1 MSFRLNGV
9 EIEDTFAEGFGMWGA
24 RIIIT
29 AKNRK
34 WANTAAAEMSGFATS
49 VIACDCEAGVE
60 REIPPEETPDGRPG
74 TSVMV
79 FGFSKKRLATPMLN
93 RIGQCVLTCP
103 TTAIFNGI
111 PEEQADDMLDVG
123 ASLRFFGDGYQV
135 KMRMGDGWLQR
146 QRFWRIPV
154 MEGEFLAEAKFGAV
168 RAVAGGN
175 FLVMG
180 ATEDATLEASE
191 RSIDAIHTV
200 PGVITPFPGGLC
212 RSGSKVGSKYAFLR
226 ASTNTPFCPAIK
238 STFPESQVPE
248 GANSVIEIV
257 LNGLDEP
264 SVKRA
269 MGAGI
274 RVAVQVPGVLK
285 ITAVNFGGK
294 LGKFQMGL
302 KDSLG
307 VE

>member
-1 MSFRLNGV
+1 MNFRLNGV
-9 EIEDTFAEGFGMWGA
+9 EIEDTFAEGFGMWGT

-200 PGVITPFPGGLC
+200 PGVVTPFPGGLC

-238 STFPESQVPE
+238 NTFPESQVPD
-248 GANSVIEIV
+248 GANSVIEVV

-274 RVAVQVPGVLK
+274 RAAVQVPGVLK

>member
-1 MSFRLNGV
+1 MSFTLNGV
-9 EIEDTFAEGFGMWGA
+9 GVEDTFAEGFGMWGA

-34 WANTAAAEMSGFATS
+34 WANIAAREMTGFATS
-49 VIACDCEAGVE
+49 VIACDCEAGIE
-60 REIPPEETPDGRPG
+60 RQVPPEETPDGRPG
-74 TSVMV
+74 VSVMI
-79 FGFSKKRLATPMLN
+79 FGFSKKRLSAPMLS

-111 PEEQADDMLDVG
+111 PEEEADDMLDVG

-135 KMRMGDGWLQR
+135 KMRMGDGWGER

-180 ATEDATLEASE
+180 ESEDATLEASE
-191 RSIDAIHTV
+191 KAVEAILEV

-212 RSGSKVGSKYAFLR
+212 RSGSKVGSTYAFLK

-238 STFPESQVPE
+238 HTLPDSQVPA
-248 GANSVIEIV
+248 GCNSVLEVI

-264 SVKRA
+264 SVMKA
-269 MGAGI
+269 MAAGI
-274 RVAVQVPGVLK
+274 RAATEVEGVK
-285 ITAVNFGGK
+285 WITAVNFGGK

-302 KDSLG
+302 KDALG
-307 VE
+307 VD

>member
-1 MSFRLNGV
+1 MSFTLNGV
-9 EIEDTFAEGFGMWGA
+9 GIEDTFAEGFGMWGA

-34 WANTAAAEMSGFATS
+34 WANIAAREMTGFATS
-49 VIACDCEAGVE
+49 VIACDCEAGIE

-74 TSVMV
+74 VSVMV
-79 FGFSKKRLATPMLN
+79 YGFSKKRLSTPMLN

-103 TTAIFNGI
+103 TTAIYNGI
-111 PEEQADDMLDVG
+111 PEEEADDMLDVG

-135 KMRMGDGWLQR
+135 KMRMGDGWGER

-175 FLVMG
+175 FLIMG
-180 ATEDATLEASE
+180 ENEDVTLEASE
-191 RSIDAIHTV
+191 RAVEAILEV

-212 RSGSKVGSKYAFLR
+212 RSGSKVGSTYAFLK

-238 STFPESQVPE
+238 HTFPDSQVPA
-248 GANSVIEIV
+248 GSNSVIELV

-264 SVKRA
+264 SVMKA

-274 RVAVQVPGVLK
+274 RAATEVKGVK
-285 ITAVNFGGK
+285 WITAVNFGGK

-302 KDSLG
+302 KDALG

>member
-9 EIEDTFAEGFGMWGA
+9 EIEDTFAEGFGMWGT

-34 WANTAAAEMSGFATS
+34 WANTAAAEMTGFATS

-135 KMRMGDGWLQR
+135 KMRIGDGWLQR

-200 PGVITPFPGGLC
+200 PGVVTPFPGGLC

-238 STFPESQVPE
+238 NTFPESQVPE
-248 GANSVIEIV
+248 GANSVIEVV

-274 RVAVQVPGVLK
+274 RAAVQVPGVLK

>member
-1 MSFRLNGV
+1 MSFTLNGV
-9 EIEDTFAEGFGMWGA
+9 GIEDTFAEGFGMWGA

-34 WANTAAAEMSGFATS
+34 WANIAAREMTGFATS
-49 VIACDCEAGVE
+49 VIACDCEAGIE

-74 TSVMV
+74 VSVMV
-79 FGFSKKRLATPMLN
+79 YGFSKKRLSTPMLN

-103 TTAIFNGI
+103 TTAIYNGI
-111 PEEQADDMLDVG
+111 PEEEADDMLDVG

-135 KMRMGDGWLQR
+135 KMRMGDGWGER

-175 FLVMG
+175 FLIMG
-180 ATEDATLEASE
+180 ENEDVTLEASE
-191 RSIDAIHTV
+191 RAVEAILEV

-212 RSGSKVGSKYAFLR
+212 RSGSKVGSTYAFLK

-238 STFPESQVPE
+238 HTFPDSQVPA
-248 GANSVIEIV
+248 GSNSVIELV

-264 SVKRA
+264 SVMKA

-274 RVAVQVPGVLK
+274 RAATEVKGVK
-285 ITAVNFGGK
+285 WITAVNFDGK

-302 KDSLG
+302 KDALG

>member
-1 MSFRLNGV
+1 MSFTLNGV
-9 EIEDTFAEGFGMWGA
+9 GIEDTFAEGFGMWGA

-34 WANTAAAEMSGFATS
+34 WANIAAREMTGFATS
-49 VIACDCEAGVE
+49 VIACDCEAGIE
-60 REIPPEETPDGRPG
+60 RQVPPEETPDGRPG
-74 TSVMV
+74 VSVMI
-79 FGFSKKRLATPMLN
+79 FGFSKKRLSAPMLS

-111 PEEQADDMLDVG
+111 PEEEADDMLDVG

-135 KMRMGDGWLQR
+135 KMRMGDGWGER

-168 RAVAGGN
+168 KAVAGGN

-180 ATEDATLEASE
+180 ENEDATLEASE
-191 RSIDAIHTV
+191 RAVEAILEV

-212 RSGSKVGSKYAFLR
+212 RSGSKVGSTYAFLK

-238 STFPESQVPE
+238 HTLPDSQVPA
-248 GANSVIEIV
+248 GCNSVLEVI

-264 SVKRA
+264 SVMKA
-269 MGAGI
+269 MAAGI
-274 RVAVQVPGVLK
+274 RAATEVEGVK
-285 ITAVNFGGK
+285 WITAVNFGGK

-302 KDSLG
+302 KDALG
-307 VE
+307 VN

>member
-1 MSFRLNGV
+1 MSFTLNGV
-9 EIEDTFAEGFGMWGA
+9 GIEDTFAEGFGMWGA

-34 WANTAAAEMSGFATS
+34 WADIAAREMTGFATS
-49 VIACDCEAGVE
+49 VIACDCEAGIE

-74 TSVMV
+74 VSVMI
-79 FGFSKKRLATPMLN
+79 FGFSKKRLSGPMLS

-111 PEEQADDMLDVG
+111 PEEEADAMLDVG

-135 KMRMGDGWLQR
+135 KMRMGDGWGER

-180 ATEDATLEASE
+180 ENEDSTLEASE
-191 RSIDAIHTV
+191 RAVEAILEV
-200 PGVITPFPGGLC
+200 PGVITPFPGGSAGAAARWGAPI
-212 RSGSKVGSKYAFLR
+212 RS
-226 ASTNTPFCPAIK
+226 
-238 STFPESQVPE
+238 
-248 GANSVIEIV
+248 
-257 LNGLDEP
+257 
-264 SVKRA
+264 
-269 MGAGI
+269 
-274 RVAVQVPGVLK
+274 
-285 ITAVNFGGK
+285 
-294 LGKFQMGL
+294 
-302 KDSLG
+302 
-307 VE
+307 

>member
-1 MSFRLNGV
+1 M
-9 EIEDTFAEGFGMWGA
+9 T
-24 RIIIT
+24 
-29 AKNRK
+29 
-34 WANTAAAEMSGFATS
+34 GFATS
-49 VIACDCEAGVE
+49 VIACDCEAGIE

-74 TSVMV
+74 IAVMV
-79 FGFSKKRLATPMLN
+79 YGFSKARLSTPMLN

-111 PEEQADDMLDVG
+111 PEEESDDMLDVG

-135 KMRMGDGWLQR
+135 KMRMGDGWGER

-180 ATEDATLEASE
+180 ENEDVTLEASE
-191 RSIDAIHTV
+191 KAVEAILKV

-212 RSGSKVGSKYAFLR
+212 RSGSKVGSTYPFLR

-238 STFPESQVPE
+238 HSFSDSQVPE
-248 GANSVIEIV
+248 GCNSVIEVV

-264 SVKRA
+264 SVMKA
-269 MGAGI
+269 MAAGI
-274 RVAVQVPGVLK
+274 RAATEVEGIK
-285 ITAVNFGGK
+285 WITAVNFGGK
-294 LGKFQMGL
+294 LGKFQMRL
-302 KDSLG
+302 KDALG